1 MKLSKQGK
9 RKILDNRYWFSEDFV
24 QDDFEGMVCLT
35 IDQAKG
41 LLEIAKDYLVVLCR
55 TQVIE
60 GEGRYNNIFIDNPP
74 TYVYQYV
81 NRIQCW
87 KDGIRPTGSSSQAYC
102 WLVWDKSKIDQEPV
116 LRWIKRSVNY

>member
-41 LLEIAKDYLVVLCR
+41 LLEIAKDYRMYLFEHCR
-55 TQVIE
+55 I
-60 GEGRYNNIFIDNPP
+60 PLSL
-74 TYVYQYV
+74 
-81 NRIQCW
+81 
-87 KDGIRPTGSSSQAYC
+87 SSNEAFTALREQIAQAEKC
-102 WLVWDKSKIDQEPV
+102 
-116 LRWIKRSVNY
+116 NG